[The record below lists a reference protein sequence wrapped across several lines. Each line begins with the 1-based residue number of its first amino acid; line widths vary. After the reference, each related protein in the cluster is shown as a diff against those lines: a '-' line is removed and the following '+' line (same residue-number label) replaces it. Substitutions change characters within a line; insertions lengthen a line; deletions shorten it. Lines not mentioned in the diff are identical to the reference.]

1 MAITPRTSDPRITR
15 RRAMGAGAAAAALP
29 WLHIRSAGAAGKLN
43 LGIWDHWVPAGN
55 DVLKKQVADWGEKN
69 KVEVKLDLITSVGN
83 KLVLTQNAEQQARTG
98 HDILHFG
105 SWTVGNAA
113 SALEPVDDVVGRL
126 AAKYGKTNPIY
137 EYMGKPDGKWRGV
150 PISWGSQ
157 NKGPCARISTMRDV
171 AGIDL
176 VKMYPTENVRT
187 ELAKGW
193 TMEAHLKAAEACF
206 KADMPFAVGLGTTP
220 DSVDTIGA
228 IFAAFGAELVN
239 AKGEIKL
246 NTPEMAQALEY
257 CQKLAKFLPADTLSY
272 DDASNNKAF
281 IAGKTAM
288 IWNPPSAWAVAKRD
302 APAVAA
308 DTWHFPAPAGP
319 KGRFIPFSAQFW
331 GIWQFSQNKTAAK
344 QYIEDLSEPELTRAR
359 VDAVEGYDLPPFAS
373 MLTGFKS
380 WDEVG
385 PPKGTVYNYPVRDV
399 HDATQFTSGFPAPH
413 GIGVNIYQRGTATTM
428 VARLLKGGTMK
439 DTLSWANNELEGFM
453 RG

>member
-1 MAITPRTSDPRITR
+1 VLKS
-15 RRAMGAGAAAAALP
+15 AAAATALP
-29 WLHIRSAGAAGKLN
+29 WVHIRTAGAAGKLN

-55 DVLKKQVADWGEKN
+55 DVLKKQAADWGEKN

-98 HDILHFG
+98 HDVLHFG

-113 SALEPVDDVVGRL
+113 AALEPVDDVVNQLIGQ
-126 AAKYGKTNPIY
+126 YGKTNPIY
-137 EYMGKPDGKWRGV
+137 EYMGKPDGKWRAV
-150 PISWGSQ
+150 PVSWGSQ

-176 VKMYPTENVRT
+176 VKMYPAENVRT
-187 ELAKGW
+187 ELAKTW
-193 TMEAHLKAAEACF
+193 TMEAHLKAAEACA
-206 KADMPFAVGLGTTP
+206 KADMHFAVGLGTTA

-228 IFAAFGAELVN
+228 IFASFGAELVD
-239 AKGEIKL
+239 AKGNIQLKSDAV
-246 NTPEMAQALEY
+246 AQALEY
-257 CQKLAKFLPADTLSY
+257 CTRLAKFLPADTISY

-302 APAVAA
+302 APAIAA
-308 DTWHFPAPAGP
+308 DTWHFPSPSGP

-331 GIWQFSQNKTAAK
+331 GIWNFAPNKSAAK
-344 QYIEDLSEPELTRAR
+344 DFIMAMSAPDLVRAR
-359 VDAVEGYDLPPFAS
+359 VEAVEGYDLPPFAS
-373 MLTGFKS
+373 MLNGFKI

-385 PPKGTVYNYPVRDV
+385 PPKGTVYNYPVREV

-413 GIGVNIYQRGTATTM
+413 EIGVRIYQRGTVTNM
-428 VARLLKGGTMK
+428 VARMHRGQPMREV
-439 DTLSWANNELEGFM
+439 LSWAQNEIEGFM
-453 RG
+453 R